1 MWKCHQY
8 LYNKQNIKW
17 PLGDPNSSSRGES
30 ISQHSKIK
38 FLSPRGHVISFS
50 LSYKHL
56 TNKNEQYRAK
66 SSWFLFELGTTLS

>member
-17 PLGDPNSSSRGES
+17 PLGDPNLSSRGES

-38 FLSPRGHVISFS
+38 FVSPRGHVISFM
-50 LSYKHL
+50 
-56 TNKNEQYRAK
+56 
-66 SSWFLFELGTTLS
+66 FII